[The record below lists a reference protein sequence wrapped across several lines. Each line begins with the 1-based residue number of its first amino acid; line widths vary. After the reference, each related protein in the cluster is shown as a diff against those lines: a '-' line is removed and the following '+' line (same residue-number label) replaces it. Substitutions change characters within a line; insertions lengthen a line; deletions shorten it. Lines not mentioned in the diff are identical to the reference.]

1 MLNLKT
7 FHIFFI
13 SLSILVL
20 FGFLIWQLNHLES
33 DFGLSLFLAGAGFI
47 SCIGLIFYL
56 VKTIKKFK
64 AIK

>member
-20 FGFLIWQLNHLES
+20 FGFLIWQLNHL
-33 DFGLSLFLAGAGFI
+33 DYGLSLFLAGVGFI
-47 SCIGLIFYL
+47 SWIALILYL
-56 VKTIKKFK
+56 RKTIKILK